1 MKPATRRQKTRRRNH
16 LLERTH
22 DREPQGTGSE
32 DPMRVP
38 VSAVMSRRVI
48 CVPEH
53 LNVATLEELL
63 LDRDLWDV
71 PVVDFDGRL
80 VGLVAMT
87 DIVREVH
94 RRAETAESFHDDS
107 LEPRFPAKPE
117 PRTVGH
123 VMTPIAF
130 ELPESCPVAQVVDLM
145 AMQDVHQV
153 PITSDDGTLLG
164 IVTADDLVRHL
175 TRPGRAVAA
184 PVELADAGADAPEGT
199 ERERLSEADRVVS
212 LGFLAGGV
220 SHQVNNALT
229 PMRLS
234 LGRLVSFELSHRPLT
249 AERLHRI
256 ELLQDVRE
264 GVARIEQIIRELKA
278 FSHTD
283 GPSRAVDV
291 SALLE
296 VAIGLAAH
304 EIRHRAR
311 LVCDYAAVP
320 PVRAKPAELRQV
332 FLSLLV
338 NAAQAIPEGEAHVNE
353 IRVTTRTD
361 AHGRAVIE
369 IKDTG
374 TGIPAD
380 VAPRIFEPFFT
391 ARSEGKGLGLGLTV
405 SRDIVSALDGE
416 ITVDSV
422 VGKGTLVRIA
432 LPPCAEDAVAPE
444 VPDEP
449 RPDLEAPG
457 ERRRILILDD
467 DRPVAAAIALE
478 LAAHDVV
485 VAESGREALQI
496 LSHDKDF
503 DVILCDLMMPE
514 VSGIDVYEALRL
526 IAPALLDRMVLMTG
540 GAFTARARQFVS
552 KVDAMLIEKP
562 FHPGQLHEVVHALE
576 HRRQRAAS
584 PAPRLATCHPV
595 DRLPTDR

>member
-1 MKPATRRQKTRRRNH
+1 
-16 LLERTH
+16 
-22 DREPQGTGSE
+22 
-32 DPMRVP
+32 MRVP
-38 VSAVMSRRVI
+38 ISAVMTRRVV
-48 CVPEH
+48 CVPED
-53 LNVATLEELL
+53 LSVTALEELL
-63 LDRDLWDV
+63 LDRELWDV
-71 PVVDFDGRL
+71 PVVDADGRL

-94 RRAETAESFHDDS
+94 RRAETAESFLDDS
-107 LEPRFPAKPE
+107 LEARLPDEPQ
-117 PRTVGH
+117 PRTVGQ

-130 ELPESCPVAQVVDLM
+130 ELPASCSVAQVVDLM

-153 PITSDDGTLLG
+153 PIISDDGTLLG
-164 IVTADDLVRHL
+164 IVTAEDLVRYL
-175 TRPGRAVAA
+175 TRPGRTAA
-184 PVELADAGADAPEGT
+184 EPAKLADTSSDPPEVA
-199 ERERLSEADRVVS
+199 ERERLTEADRVVS

-220 SHQVNNALT
+220 GHQVNNALT

-234 LGRLVSFELSHRPLT
+234 LGRLVSFELSQRPLS
-249 AERLHRI
+249 AARLHRI

-332 FLSLLV
+332 FLNLLV

-353 IRVTTRTD
+353 IRVMTRTD
-361 AHGRAVIE
+361 SHGRAVIE

-391 ARSEGKGLGLGLTV
+391 ARSECKGLGLGLTV
-405 SRDIVSALDGE
+405 SRDIVAAIDGE

-422 VGKGTLVRIA
+422 VGKGTTVRVA
-432 LPPCAEDAVAPE
+432 LPPCAEETASASA
-444 VPDEP
+444 PDEP
-449 RPDLEAPG
+449 HPDPAAPG

-514 VSGIDVYEALRL
+514 ISGIDVYEALRL
-526 IAPALLDRMVLMTG
+526 IAPALLDRVVLMTG

-552 KVDAMLIEKP
+552 EVDALLIEKP
-562 FHPGQLHEVVHALE
+562 FHPGQLHEVVNALE
-576 HRRQRAAS
+576 HRREQAAS
-584 PAPRLATCHPV
+584 PAPLPATCLPAG
-595 DRLPTDR
+595 RLPTDR